1 MQHLLPL
8 PKENANEQYA
18 LVQLFFGGK
27 LNYVAEV
34 VDIWDIIP

>member
-1 MQHLLPL
+1 MCVLYILG
-8 PKENANEQYA
+8 
-18 LVQLFFGGK
+18 QLFFGGK